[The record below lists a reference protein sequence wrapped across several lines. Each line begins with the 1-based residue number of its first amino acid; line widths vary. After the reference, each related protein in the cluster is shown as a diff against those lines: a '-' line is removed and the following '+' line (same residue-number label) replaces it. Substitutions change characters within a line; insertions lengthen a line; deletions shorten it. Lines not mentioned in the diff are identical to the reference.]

1 MSHEGNNETAGRT
14 TTRII
19 TAGHRLVRRQQ
30 RHQGRGGE
38 RAQVLAPLV
47 ERAGVGRR
55 RDPEV
60 GRPHIIRV
68 GGSNGHRFCEKE
80 DLEPPLPSE
89 SAKWDD

>member
-1 MSHEGNNETAGRT
+1 
-14 TTRII
+14 
-19 TAGHRLVRRQQ
+19 
-30 RHQGRGGE
+30 
-38 RAQVLAPLV
+38 V